1 MTVFGTKSG
10 RLKAIQFNNLSE
22 DDKISIIE
30 NSARGDGK
38 PLSDMSVFDFGKLQ
52 IKPNLKMEV
61 DDLLKAS
68 TISF

>member
-10 RLKAIQFNNLSE
+10 RLKAIQFNNLTE

-38 PLSDMSVFDFGKLQ
+38 PLSDMSVLDFGKLQ
-52 IKPNLKMEV
+52 VKPNLKLEI
-61 DDLLKAS
+61 DD
-68 TISF
+68 

>member
-38 PLSDMSVFDFGKLQ
+38 TLSNM
-52 IKPNLKMEV
+52 
-61 DDLLKAS
+61 
-68 TISF
+68 

>member
-38 PLSDMSVFDFGKLQ
+38 PLSNM
-52 IKPNLKMEV
+52 
-61 DDLLKAS
+61 
-68 TISF
+68 